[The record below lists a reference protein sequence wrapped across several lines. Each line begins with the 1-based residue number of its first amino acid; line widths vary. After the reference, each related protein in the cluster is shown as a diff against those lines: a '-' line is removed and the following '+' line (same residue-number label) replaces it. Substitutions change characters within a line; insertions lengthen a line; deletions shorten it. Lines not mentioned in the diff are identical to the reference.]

1 MCYFDYSKG
10 NIEQEV
16 ISGNDGKE
24 EEIVLGIVIETI
36 YNVVIETIY
45 NVVIETIYNGG
56 SR

>member
-1 MCYFDYSKG
+1 M
-10 NIEQEV
+10 

-45 NVVIETIYNGG
+45 NVVIETIYNRG

>member
-1 MCYFDYSKG
+1 MLGVLLHYGGG
-10 NIEQEV
+10 NTEPEV

-24 EEIVLGIVIETI
+24 EIIVLGIVIETI

-45 NVVIETIYNGG
+45 NGG